1 MAEQAQAQHA
11 ASVWRTPLTVA
22 SLLIGL
28 SLLAALLAGLEI
40 NRPPIGAVDSRAT
53 VSIPASVTSPEM
65 ALPVLSF
72 TPISKYLSAASPVS
86 AENFQPV
93 PTAKNATPPSRL
105 FCAETRMMV
114 GGWAADPRDGAP
126 VARVELYVDRQHAGD
141 ARVGIA
147 RPDVEEYFHRVD
159 FAKSGWQL
167 ELPLRTLSTGFHYME
182 IWAVDRDGASR
193 LLLEHH
199 FQYLSSRPC

>member
-28 SLLAALLAGLEI
+28 GLLAALLAGLEI
-40 NRPPIGAVDSRAT
+40 NRPPIGAVDSGAT
-53 VSIPASVTSPEM
+53 VSIPASVTSPET
-65 ALPVLSF
+65 ALPALSF
-72 TPISKYLSAASPVS
+72 TPVSEYLSAASPAS
-86 AENFQPV
+86 AENFQLV

-126 VARVELYVDRQHAGD
+126 VVRVELYVDRLHVGD
-141 ARVGIA
+141 AGVGIA
-147 RPDVEEYFHRVD
+147 RPDVEEYFRRVD

-167 ELPLRTLSTGFHYME
+167 EIPLRSLSTGFHYME
-182 IWAVDRDGASR
+182 IWAVDREGASR
-193 LLLEHH
+193 LFLENH
-199 FQYLSSRPC
+199 FQCLPSPH